1 MTFATEEL
9 NLALS
14 ALGTLAALGAA
25 IYTWIATQDKDNS
38 QHIKAVETA
47 LGNVLAEHASRLDKV
62 ETALTYMPSKDD
74 MSELKGDMKA
84 LRESQR
90 GVRSELAGMKASVD
104 RMNEYLLNN
113 R

>member
-1 MTFATEEL
+1 MEEANFA
-9 NLALS
+9 
-14 ALGTLAALGAA
+14 LAALGPLSAVGAA

-47 LGNVLAEHASRLDKV
+47 LSKALAEHASRLDKV

-74 MSELKGDMKA
+74 MSELKGDVKA
-84 LRESQR
+84 LKESQI
-90 GVRSELAGMKASVD
+90 GVRSELSGIKASVD